1 MNYSK
6 CKSILIALEG
16 FIVSIAAH
24 AAGGYYFAPL
34 LAERFPQ
41 LFFSNIMMLSSSAIS
56 PLIAI
61 VYLAV
66 RVKFFPKVSINKRVL
81 TYLLSGV
88 IMAWIIAF
96 TSVLLW
102 GMGTPFELKVPHP
115 YYYLNLLLIV
125 LWIPILE
132 EILNR
137 GYFFE
142 ILRQDW
148 GDKIALLFSSI
159 LFVLLHGIW
168 GRIDMSLIFIFLY
181 SVIFTLVYMKGG
193 LIASIGAHSFVNLY
207 LAYLTST

>member
-1 MNYSK
+1 
-6 CKSILIALEG
+6 L
-16 FIVSIAAH
+16 IAAH

-34 LAERFPQ
+34 LEEKFPQ
-41 LFFSNIMMLSSSAIS
+41 LFFSNVMMLSSSAIS

-66 RVKFFPKVSINKRVL
+66 RVKIFPKVSINKRVL

-96 TSVLLW
+96 TSVLLG
-102 GMGTPFELKVPHP
+102 GMETPFELKVPHP
-115 YYYLNLLLIV
+115 YYYLNLFLIV
-125 LWIPILE
+125 LWMPILE

-142 ILRQDW
+142 ILRQDR
-148 GDKIALLFSSI
+148 GGKMALLFSSI

-193 LIASIGAHSFVNLY
+193 LIGNYPQLLCSP
-207 LAYLTST
+207 